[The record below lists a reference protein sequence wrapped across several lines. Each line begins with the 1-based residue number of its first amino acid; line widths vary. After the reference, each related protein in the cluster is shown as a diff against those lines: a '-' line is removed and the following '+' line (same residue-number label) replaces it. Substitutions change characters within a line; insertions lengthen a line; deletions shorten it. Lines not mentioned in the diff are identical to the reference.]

1 MTQERSLSTSIE
13 SVKAITIWLLIQL
26 AEKVQ
31 NKKEVYLKNILAK
44 SLSLIEA
51 IDKLY
56 TQELYNEGWTLFRT
70 LIDRYVYLVD
80 LCEKDLFEEFEK
92 WSFVRAYEYNSSIRS
107 DENFKSLLNDPL
119 FKIDKKQTKRYYS
132 LKKEVDNWSKPN
144 PESIL
149 KSKGLDFLYKY
160 GYDYSSGHIHP
171 VFGDGELEFY
181 RSTGLEPNPFT
192 DLSQKV
198 LLRNSILVNSLIQRE
213 VFNRHRFKFRRIVYQ
228 YLDETLPMINDES
241 NEFDLTV
248 YKILKMIES
257 GISLFEE

>member
-70 LIDRYVYLVD
+70 LIDRYVYLVY
-80 LCEKDLFEEFEK
+80 LCEKDMFEEFEK

-119 FKIDKKQTKRYYS
+119 FKIDKKQTKR
-132 LKKEVDNWSKPN
+132 
-144 PESIL
+144 
-149 KSKGLDFLYKY
+149 
-160 GYDYSSGHIHP
+160 SG
-171 VFGDGELEFY
+171 
-181 RSTGLEPNPFT
+181 
-192 DLSQKV
+192 
-198 LLRNSILVNSLIQRE
+198 
-213 VFNRHRFKFRRIVYQ
+213 
-228 YLDETLPMINDES
+228 
-241 NEFDLTV
+241 
-248 YKILKMIES
+248 
-257 GISLFEE
+257 